1 MGRFSAVRMRRRA
14 ARDSTAGRARPTG
27 SEESPVSATPNSDS
41 IVATAPVPFTAAEN
55 VCTVVSNRPVNARYA
70 HLVLAAPPTALEA
83 LPGQFFHLLCEGQ
96 AGDPVFL
103 RRPMSVYRVRPTDG
117 TDGIVEFLYKVVGAG
132 TRAMARLEPGDAFNI
147 LGPLGQG
154 FYLDPGWRHVVIV
167 ARGVGLATL
176 APLADM
182 CRRAG
187 IGIGAILSAQSPD
200 LIMAE
205 DVMEAAGAEI
215 VRVTDSEG
223 TSTVANVERLVRGR
237 IAEGRA
243 DAMFTCGSNRLL
255 MLLQKIGRQEGIP
268 GQVALEQQMACG
280 LGMCVCCVRQVRRGG
295 QTHGLRVCREGPVFE
310 LEEPV
315 SW

>member
-1 MGRFSAVRMRRRA
+1 M
-14 ARDSTAGRARPTG
+14 
-27 SEESPVSATPNSDS
+27 SDS
-41 IVATAPVPFTAAEN
+41 ITATPPAPIAAAEN
-55 VCTVVSNRPVNARYA
+55 VCTVVSNHPVNARYT
-70 HLVLAAPPTALEA
+70 HLVLAAPPTALTVR
-83 LPGQFFHLLCEGQ
+83 PGQFFHLLCEGQ
-96 AGDPVFL
+96 PGDPVFL
-103 RRPMSVYRVRPTDG
+103 RRPMSVYRIRPA
-117 TDGIVEFLYKVVGAG
+117 DGIVEFLYKVVGAG
-132 TRAMARLEPGDAFNI
+132 TRAMARLEPGGTFNI

-154 FYLDPGWRHVVIV
+154 FHLETGWRHVVIV

-182 CRRAG
+182 CRRARVG
-187 IGIGAILSAQSPD
+187 IAAILSAQSPE

-205 DVMEAAGAEI
+205 DVMEAAGAEV

-223 TSTVANVERLVRGR
+223 TSTVANVERLVRGY

-243 DAMFTCGSNRLL
+243 DALFTCGSNRLL

-295 QTHGLRVCREGPVFE
+295 EILGLRVCRNGPVFE
-310 LEEPV
+310 LAEPV

>member
-1 MGRFSAVRMRRRA
+1 M
-14 ARDSTAGRARPTG
+14 TATA
-27 SEESPVSATPNSDS
+27 NSDS
-41 IVATAPVPFTAAEN
+41 IAATPPASFAVAEN
-55 VCTVVSNRPVNARYA
+55 VCTVVSNHPVNTRYN
-70 HLVLAAPPTALEA
+70 HLVLAAPPAALTAR
-83 LPGQFFHLLCEGQ
+83 PGQFFHLLCEGV
-96 AGDPVFL
+96 AGDPAFL
-103 RRPMSVYRVRPTDG
+103 RRPMSVYRVHPADGADGTDG

-132 TRAMARLEPGDAFNI
+132 TRAMARLEPGGAFNI

-154 FYLDPGWRHVVIV
+154 FRLDPGWRHVVIV

-187 IGIGAILSAQSPD
+187 VGIGAILSAQSPEF
-200 LIMAE
+200 IMAE
-205 DVMEAAGAEI
+205 DVMEAVGAEV

-237 IAEGRA
+237 VAEGRA
-243 DAMFTCGSNRLL
+243 DALFTCGSNRLL
-255 MLLQKIGRQEGIP
+255 MLLQKIARQEGIP

-295 QTHGLRVCREGPVFE
+295 RTLDLRVCREGPVFE

>member
-1 MGRFSAVRMRRRA
+1 VIA
-14 ARDSTAGRARPTG
+14 AT
-27 SEESPVSATPNSDS
+27 
-41 IVATAPVPFTAAEN
+41 IPVPFAVAEN

-70 HLVLAAPPTALEA
+70 HLVLAAAGTALTA
-83 LPGQFFHLLCEGQ
+83 LPGQFFYLLCEGKT
-96 AGDPVFL
+96 GDFVFL
-103 RRPMSVYRVRPTDG
+103 RRPMSVYRVRPTDEN
-117 TDGIVEFLYKVVGAG
+117 VEFLYKVVGAG
-132 TRAMARLEPGDAFNI
+132 TRAMARLEPGDSFNI

-154 FYLDPGWRHVVIV
+154 FHLDPGWRHVVIV

-182 CRRAG
+182 CQRAG
-187 IGIGAILSAQSPD
+187 VGTSAILSAQSPEF
-200 LIMAE
+200 IMAQ
-205 DVMEAAGAEI
+205 DVMEAAGAEV

-223 TSTVANVERLVRGR
+223 TSTVANVEGLVRR
-237 IAEGRA
+237 HIAEGRA
-243 DAMFTCGSNRLL
+243 DALFTCGSNRLL
-255 MLLQKIGRQEGIP
+255 MLLQKIGRQEGLP

-295 QTHGLRVCREGPVFE
+295 HTLDLRVCREGPVFE

>member
-1 MGRFSAVRMRRRA
+1 MIA
-14 ARDSTAGRARPTG
+14 A
-27 SEESPVSATPNSDS
+27 PNSDS
-41 IVATAPVPFTAAEN
+41 TTATTPAPLAVAEN
-55 VCTVVSNRPVNARYA
+55 ICTVVSNRPVNERYA
-70 HLVLAAPPTALEA
+70 HLVLAAPPTALTVR
-83 LPGQFFHLLCEGQ
+83 PGQFFHLLCDGQ
-96 AGDPVFL
+96 AGDPAFL

-117 TDGIVEFLYKVVGAG
+117 AGGADGADGADGLVEFLYKVIGAG
-132 TRAMARLEPGDAFNI
+132 TRAMARLEPGETFNI

-154 FYLDPGWRHVVIV
+154 FHLDPGWRHVVIV

-187 IGIGAILSAQSPD
+187 VGISAILSAQSPE

-215 VRVTDSEG
+215 VRITDSEG
-223 TSTVANVERLVRGR
+223 TSTVANVERLIRQH
-237 IAEGRA
+237 IDEGRA
-243 DAMFTCGSNRLL
+243 DALFTCGSNRLL
-255 MLLQKIGRQEGIP
+255 MLLQKIARQEGIP

-295 QTHGLRVCREGPVFE
+295 QTLDLRVCREGPVFE
-310 LEEPV
+310 LAEPV

>member
-1 MGRFSAVRMRRRA
+1 M
-14 ARDSTAGRARPTG
+14 TATA
-27 SEESPVSATPNSDS
+27 NSDS
-41 IVATAPVPFTAAEN
+41 IAATLPAPFAAAEN
-55 VCTVVSNRPVNARYA
+55 LCTVVSNHPVNTRYN
-70 HLVLAAPPTALEA
+70 HLVLATPPAALMA
-83 LPGQFFHLLCEGQ
+83 RPGQFFHLLCEGVP
-96 AGDPVFL
+96 GDPAFL
-103 RRPMSVYRVRPTDG
+103 RRPMSVYRVRPA
-117 TDGIVEFLYKVVGAG
+117 DGIVEFLYKVVGAG
-132 TRAMARLEPGDAFNI
+132 TRAIARLEPGGTFNI

-154 FYLDPGWRHVVIV
+154 FHLDPGWRHVVIV

-187 IGIGAILSAQSPD
+187 VGIGAILSAKSPE

-205 DVMEAAGAEI
+205 DVMEAVGAEV

-237 IAEGRA
+237 VAEGRA
-243 DAMFTCGSNRLL
+243 DALFTCGSNRLL
-255 MLLQKIGRQEGIP
+255 MLLQKIARQESIP

-295 QTHGLRVCREGPVFE
+295 QTLDLRVCREGPVFE

>member
-1 MGRFSAVRMRRRA
+1 V
-14 ARDSTAGRARPTG
+14 TATA
-27 SEESPVSATPNSDS
+27 NSDS
-41 IVATAPVPFTAAEN
+41 MAATPPAPFAAAEN
-55 VCTVVSNRPVNARYA
+55 VCTVVSNHPVNARYN
-70 HLVLAAPPTALEA
+70 HLVLAAPPTALTA
-83 LPGQFFHLLCEGQ
+83 RPGQFFHLLCEGVP
-96 AGDPVFL
+96 GDPAFL
-103 RRPMSVYRVRPTDG
+103 RRPMSVYRLRPADG
-117 TDGIVEFLYKVVGAG
+117 ADGASGIVEFLYKVVGAG
-132 TRAMARLEPGDAFNI
+132 TRAMARLEPGGSFNI

-154 FYLDPGWRHVVIV
+154 FHLDPGWRHVVIV

-187 IGIGAILSAQSPD
+187 VGIGAILSAQSPE

-205 DVMEAAGAEI
+205 DVMEAVGAEV
-215 VRVTDSEG
+215 VRVTDTEG

-243 DAMFTCGSNRLL
+243 DALFTCGSNRLL
-255 MLLQKIGRQEGIP
+255 MLLQKIARQEGIP

-295 QTHGLRVCREGPVFE
+295 QTLDLRVCREGPVFE